1 MGQVAEGDLVHD
13 LQEEVE
19 VVVHGLQEGEGEV
32 VLRVVLVGEEG
43 VYHALAVEVEVELC
57 GREGEAVVV
66 VPLA

>member
-43 VYHALAVEVEVELC
+43 VYHALAVEVELR